1 MQLNLCCSRVNY
13 TASGKGKKRRDGEG
27 LGEERETE
35 REKEKRQQGRVSI
48 VHLLLFIRP
57 SKQLK
62 NHRTIVYTTEET
74 TSSLC
79 YFVTSSKQAEAA
91 YLSCHHQRQPQ
102 PSSGSSLL
110 SFSNRRL
117 CSLLVKHWGSRTFP
131 KETWGEK
138 KQSVKT

>member
-1 MQLNLCCSRVNY
+1 MQLNLCSSRVNY
-13 TASGKGKKRRDGEG
+13 TASGKGKKRREGEG

-35 REKEKRQQGRVSI
+35 REREKRQQGRVSR

-74 TSSLC
+74 TPASVTL
-79 YFVTSSKQAEAA
+79 TSSKQAEAA
-91 YLSCHHQRQPQ
+91 YLSCHHQPQPQ

-138 KQSVKT
+138 KTVN